1 MSEICFFSYQAL
13 YNNKYILWFKWESSP
28 SHNFEWHRRRFIVS
42 EQQIL
47 RKQYLVRGPDCNLT
61 LNTTNATTRSR
72 YGTVFLSSLYAN
84 DSSKSASV
92 LSLVTPKLGKITGYK
107 ESITEDIIAD
117 FCIDGPLANQLRAQS
132 ALAQQEIDVLAGLD
146 CANMLIE
153 TIAADDI
160 RLFHSPLHPHLQV
173 KWQNGNTRWLLNE
186 MMYESWLAESNP
198 RCRWLWWSTQQ
209 ATCVSCNWSGTHT
222 WC

>member
-1 MSEICFFSYQAL
+1 MSDTGGDLSFLSSKFYK
-13 YNNKYILWFKWESSP
+13 NNSF
-28 SHNFEWHRRRFIVS
+28 
-42 EQQIL
+42 
-47 RKQYLVRGPDCNLT
+47 VRGPDCNLT
-61 LNTTNATTRSR
+61 LNTTNVTTRSR
-72 YGTVFLSSLYAN
+72 YGIVFLSSLYAN

-92 LSLVTPKLGKITGYK
+92 LSLVTPKLGKITGYE

-160 RLFHSPLHPHLQV
+160 GLFHSPLHPHLQV
-173 KWQNGNTRWLLNE
+173 KWQNGNTR
-186 MMYESWLAESNP
+186 
-198 RCRWLWWSTQQ
+198 
-209 ATCVSCNWSGTHT
+209 
-222 WC
+222 